1 VTVTNIRG
9 AGAGGVGRQLMS
21 EPIALLGIGKIARDQ
36 HIPAI
41 AESSGFALAAT
52 VSRSGGVD
60 GVENHNDIA
69 GLLAARPDI
78 RVVSLCMPPVPRF
91 DIATA
96 ALAAGKHVML
106 EKPPGATVSEVLKLE
121 RLARAK
127 GVTLFATWH
136 SRHAAGV
143 AQARAYLR
151 DAQIR
156 HVQIDWKEDVR
167 RWHPGQD
174 WIWQAGGLGVFDPG
188 INALSIMTEIL
199 PNPVHLTAATLAFP
213 DNCETPIAADLA
225 FAGPAGMTV
234 DAVFDW
240 RQEGPQSWNITVD
253 TTHGQLRL
261 TDGGATLLIDG
272 MAQKA
277 EGPGEYPGLYHRFA
291 ELIEAGQSDVD
302 ISPLQHVA
310 DAFMLGRRE
319 VVAAFYD

>member
-1 VTVTNIRG
+1 MTVINIRG
-9 AGAGGVGRQLMS
+9 AGAGAVGRQLMS

-78 RVVSLCMPPVPRF
+78 RAVSLCMPPVPRF

-310 DAFMLGRRE
+310 DAFMLGRRK

>member
-1 VTVTNIRG
+1 MTVTNIRG

-78 RVVSLCMPPVPRF
+78 RAVSLCMPPVPRF